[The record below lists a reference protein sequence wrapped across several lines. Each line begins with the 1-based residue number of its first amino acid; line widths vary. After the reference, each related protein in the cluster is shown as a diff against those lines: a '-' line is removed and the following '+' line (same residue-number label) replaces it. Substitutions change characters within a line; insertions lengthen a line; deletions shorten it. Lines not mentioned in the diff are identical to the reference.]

1 MNASVKSVLLDSI
14 SIILG
19 VFITFWIQD
28 LIDQSHDREE
38 VRSALW
44 LVRTELTN
52 NLEDINIL
60 NEYLNQENASAKYLL
75 RPRNDIDSC
84 PADSIA
90 YHSGMILAAVN
101 ATVSNDALEFLQ
113 SSSLFPKIGNSLLS
127 MKIIR
132 AYDSSQLTVDIA
144 NKHIEDR
151 NERFEDFI
159 NENNVNQI
167 ASQGAINIPA
177 FIKTD
182 YGLYSM
188 MWITNQV
195 VTDQTGDI
203 SDIKEALTAIDDY
216 LRRH

>member
-28 LIDQSHDREE
+28 LIDQAHDREE

-60 NEYLNQENASAKYLL
+60 NEYLNQENASAKYFL
-75 RPRNDIDSC
+75 RHRNDIDSC

-203 SDIKEALTAIDDY
+203 SDIKEALTAIDEY

>member
-19 VFITFWIQD
+19 VFVTFWIQD

-44 LVRTELTN
+44 LVRTEMTKK
-52 NLEDINIL
+52 LEDINIL
-60 NEYLNQENASAKYLL
+60 NEYLNQENASAKYFL
-75 RPRNDIDSC
+75 RHRNDIDSC

-113 SSSLFPKIGNSLLS
+113 SSSLFPKIGNSMLS

>member
-28 LIDQSHDREE
+28 LIDQAHDREE

-60 NEYLNQENASAKYLL
+60 NEYLNQENASAKYFL
-75 RPRNDIDSC
+75 RHRNDIDSC

-127 MKIIR
+127 MKIIC

>member
-19 VFITFWIQD
+19 VFVTFWIQD
-28 LIDQSHDREE
+28 LIDRAHDHDE

-44 LVRTELTN
+44 LVRTELTK

-60 NEYLNQENASAKYLL
+60 NDYLIQEESSAKYFLQH
-75 RPRNDIDSC
+75 RNDIESC
-84 PADSIA
+84 PADSLA
-90 YHSGMILAAVN
+90 FHSGMILADVN
-101 ATVSNDALEFLQ
+101 ATVSNDALQFLQ

-132 AYDSSQLTVDIA
+132 AYDSSQLTVDIV
-144 NKHIEDR
+144 NRHIADR
-151 NERFEDFI
+151 NARFENII
-159 NENNVNQI
+159 NENNVNLI
-167 ASQGAINIPA
+167 ASQGSISIPD

-182 YGLYSM
+182 YGLYSIL
-188 MWITNQV
+188 WITNQV
-195 VTDQTGDI
+195 VTDQTGDL
-203 SDIKEALTAIDDY
+203 SDIQEALSAIDDY

>member
-1 MNASVKSVLLDSI
+1 MNPSVKSVLLDSI

-28 LIDQSHDREE
+28 LIDRASDRNE

-60 NEYLNQENASAKYLL
+60 NDYLKQENASAQYFLKH
-75 RPRNDIDSC
+75 RNDIESC
-84 PADSIA
+84 PADSLA
-90 YHSGMILAAVN
+90 YHSGMILAEVN

-132 AYDSSQLTVDIA
+132 AYDSSQLTVDIVNRYIA
-144 NKHIEDR
+144 NR
-151 NERFEDFI
+151 NAKFENYI
-159 NENNVNQI
+159 NDNNVNKI
-167 ASQGAINIPA
+167 TSQGSISIPD

-182 YGLYSM
+182 YGLYSI

-195 VTDQTGDI
+195 VADQSADI
-203 SDIKEALTAIDDY
+203 SDIKEALSAIDEY

>member
-1 MNASVKSVLLDSI
+1 MNASVKSILLDSI

-60 NEYLNQENASAKYLL
+60 NEYLNQENASAKYFL
-75 RPRNDIDSC
+75 RHRKDIDSC

>member
-28 LIDQSHDREE
+28 LIDQAHDREE

-60 NEYLNQENASAKYLL
+60 NEYLNQENASAKYFL
-75 RPRNDIDSC
+75 RHRKDIDSC

-90 YHSGMILAAVN
+90 YHSGIILAAVN

-132 AYDSSQLTVDIA
+132 AYDSSQLTVDIV

>member
-19 VFITFWIQD
+19 VFVTFWIQD
-28 LIDQSHDREE
+28 LIDQSHYREE

-60 NEYLNQENASAKYLL
+60 NEYLNQENASAKYFL
-75 RPRNDIDSC
+75 RHRNDIDSC

-167 ASQGAINIPA
+167 ASQGAISIPA

>member
-60 NEYLNQENASAKYLL
+60 NEYLNQENASAKYFL
-75 RPRNDIDSC
+75 RHRNDIDSC

-159 NENNVNQI
+159 NDNNVNQI

>member
-1 MNASVKSVLLDSI
+1 MPDT
-14 SIILG
+14 
-19 VFITFWIQD
+19 VFIRKATT
-28 LIDQSHDREE
+28 SPH
-38 VRSALW
+38 
-44 LVRTELTN
+44 
-52 NLEDINIL
+52 
-60 NEYLNQENASAKYLL
+60 ASTSTLL
-75 RPRNDIDSC
+75 SC
-84 PADSIA
+84 
-90 YHSGMILAAVN
+90 M
-101 ATVSNDALEFLQ
+101 E
-113 SSSLFPKIGNSLLS
+113 SSSSKQIIIG
-127 MKIIR
+127 IR

>member
-19 VFITFWIQD
+19 VFVTFWIQD

-60 NEYLNQENASAKYLL
+60 NEYLNQENASAKYFL
-75 RPRNDIDSC
+75 RHRNDIDSC

-113 SSSLFPKIGNSLLS
+113 SSSLFPKIGNSMLS

>member
-28 LIDQSHDREE
+28 LIDQAHDREE

-60 NEYLNQENASAKYLL
+60 NEYLNQENASAKYFL
-75 RPRNDIDSC
+75 RHRNDIDNC

>member
-60 NEYLNQENASAKYLL
+60 NEYLNQENASAKYFL
-75 RPRNDIDSC
+75 RHRNDIDSC

-113 SSSLFPKIGNSLLS
+113 SSSLFPKIGNSMLS

-177 FIKTD
+177 FTKTD

>member
-19 VFITFWIQD
+19 VFVTFWIQD

-60 NEYLNQENASAKYLL
+60 NEYLNQENASAKYFL
-75 RPRNDIDSC
+75 RHRNDIDSC

-144 NKHIEDR
+144 NKHIAAR

-159 NENNVNQI
+159 NENNVTQI
-167 ASQGAINIPA
+167 ATQGAIDIPA

>member
-1 MNASVKSVLLDSI
+1 MNPSVKSVLLDSI

-19 VFITFWIQD
+19 VFVTFWIQG
-28 LIDQSHDREE
+28 LIDQAHDREE

-52 NLEDINIL
+52 NLEDINVL
-60 NEYLNQENASAKYLL
+60 NEYLNQEDASAKYFLQH
-75 RPRNDIDSC
+75 RNDIDSC
-84 PADSIA
+84 PADSLA
-90 YHSGMILAAVN
+90 YHSGMILAEVN

-144 NKHIEDR
+144 NKHIADK

-167 ASQGAINIPA
+167 ATQGAIDIPA

-195 VTDQTGDI
+195 VTDQTADI
-203 SDIKEALTAIDDY
+203 SDIKEALLGIDEY

>member
-60 NEYLNQENASAKYLL
+60 NEYLNQENASAKYFL
-75 RPRNDIDSC
+75 RHRNDIDSC

>member
-1 MNASVKSVLLDSI
+1 MNPSVKSVLLDSI

-28 LIDQSHDREE
+28 LIDRSSDRNE

-60 NEYLNQENASAKYLL
+60 NDYLKQENASAQYFLKH
-75 RPRNDIDSC
+75 RNDIESC
-84 PADSIA
+84 PADSLA
-90 YHSGMILAAVN
+90 YHSGMILAEVN

-132 AYDSSQLTVDIA
+132 AYDSSQLTVDIVNRYIA
-144 NKHIEDR
+144 NR
-151 NERFEDFI
+151 NAKFENYI
-159 NENNVNQI
+159 NDNNVNKI
-167 ASQGAINIPA
+167 TSQGSISIPD

-182 YGLYSM
+182 YGLYSI

-195 VTDQTGDI
+195 VADQSADI
-203 SDIKEALTAIDDY
+203 SDIKEALSAIDEY

>member
-28 LIDQSHDREE
+28 LIDQAHDREE

-60 NEYLNQENASAKYLL
+60 NEYLNQENASAKYFL
-75 RPRNDIDSC
+75 RHRNDIDSC

>member
-60 NEYLNQENASAKYLL
+60 NEYLNQENASARYFL
-75 RPRNDIDSC
+75 RHRKDIDSC

>member
-60 NEYLNQENASAKYLL
+60 NEYLNQENASAKYFL
-75 RPRNDIDSC
+75 RHRNDIDSC

-182 YGLYSM
+182 YGLYSI
-188 MWITNQV
+188 MWIANQV

>member
-60 NEYLNQENASAKYLL
+60 NEYLNQENASAKYFL
-75 RPRNDIDSC
+75 RHRNDIDSC

-167 ASQGAINIPA
+167 ASQGALNIPA

>member
-28 LIDQSHDREE
+28 LIDQAHDREE

-60 NEYLNQENASAKYLL
+60 NEYLNQENASAKYFL
-75 RPRNDIDSC
+75 RHRNDIDSC

-167 ASQGAINIPA
+167 ASQGAISIPA

>member
-28 LIDQSHDREE
+28 LIDQAHDREE

-60 NEYLNQENASAKYLL
+60 NEYLNQENASAKYFL
-75 RPRNDIDSC
+75 RHRKDIDSC

>member
-60 NEYLNQENASAKYLL
+60 NEYLNQENASAKYFL
-75 RPRNDIDSC
+75 RHRNDIDSC

-167 ASQGAINIPA
+167 ASQGAISIPA

>member
-19 VFITFWIQD
+19 VFVTFWIQD

-60 NEYLNQENASAKYLL
+60 NEYLNQENASAKYFL
-75 RPRNDIDSC
+75 RHRNDIDSC

-159 NENNVNQI
+159 NDNNVNQI